1 MGGDEP
7 VQQGAE
13 GAVRGVLHEPGHLLA
28 GITGCV
34 GEDEEELIEWIQT
47 WKQEKRETGRE
58 IHVERSHGNG
68 QKRARFR
75 STGE

>member
-1 MGGDEP
+1 M
-7 VQQGAE
+7 
-13 GAVRGVLHEPGHLLA
+13 
-28 GITGCV
+28 